1 MRHTITPQ
9 HSQQQPLPL
18 HQIPTSQN
26 QLQFQSIP
34 LSHQA
39 LAQQHQQ
46 QQHQQQALMSQ
57 QHNRDTS
64 AFASQQIQR
73 MSGQFFNNQQPY
85 STGVDQTQ
93 LLIQS
98 QNQQLQ
104 EPMYLSVVQ
113 QHQQQQQPQQ
123 QLQELP
129 AEAMQIQ
136 LGHRAPV
143 QQHQQQQRQTT
154 PSKQKSASHYGQRFN
169 PMYPSPESSS
179 TTPVLSHAS
188 LSPLTSSAGISHAST
203 ASSLSHSIPADP
215 AASMANRQALTPQVS
230 PHMNASRAANDILT
244 PAWSPAFA
252 STSPSSTA
260 SMPAYLD
267 NYETPLMVSGPN
279 ADLSTSNP
287 LTANNLYAKSLHTPF
302 YHMDMGMANGAH
314 FGYGPQGSNAMPLL
328 GTAMTITPGG
338 PLAQALALSHSNLPA
353 FDVKAY
359 TFRKKPRH
367 YVAVKHKNALRIEPI
382 IYLKTS
388 ILDEHRQ
395 VVRNWDYL
403 RFKLDRFRE
412 NAQPKKKLNAE
423 ELRGA
428 RILDV
433 DIVLVSPNNRDRVIE
448 DSCPACVMRM
458 DGERRI
464 MQVLAKNFK
473 QSPTGEPLIDVRKG
487 HAIVCIKLNCYCD
500 HHNEQEGFV
509 VRMQTSPEVV
519 RMGGSVKLRIC
530 CEARSKSGPGEQ
542 EADDEDGL
550 TDIDAPVST
559 GSRSP
564 AMAANEQMLQSPSL
578 SHESTGSPLV
588 KGHQR
593 TPSTNSSSMAS
604 PRSVDERVLHPSAVD
619 IMNHRNGAG
628 MNQTDAMG
636 RSSVNGRVIA
646 PPKFRQI
653 YPLTPSEGTVMGGT
667 RITIHGAHFD
677 VLQNPVVYFGKVAA
691 ELVTISHHDVMECTT
706 PPAENLKP
714 GIVSVQIVSSAFP
727 LGAETDSVDFMYMA
741 PPDYDFCNLA
751 ATSLSYAMA
760 DEYPQDNSLAFI
772 LNAHGSAAGIGL
784 GLLDDATTF
793 SGNDFDVGLSWSLT
807 VMEDIVLEF
816 LRTIQVLAPGRVL
829 PSFKS
834 DSGHTLL
841 HLATQSGMTRL
852 VRELIDMGI
861 DHTALDRNNKT
872 ALHFARMLENEEI
885 TRLLS
890 AARVPPRPMVPRMR
904 SGSDDGLKRQELVAS
919 LVQKYEEDLAKV
931 VKQDRHRK
939 HQRLCE
945 MKERA
950 LHAMDAKDQAALIAA
965 SETAAHHQRQDP
977 PRVFVEDTEEDDDI
991 MMEELSNPSSPEGA
1005 RSLDED
1011 MYSNDE
1017 VGEREEN
1024 DVERKRKAADDEI
1037 EGMEGV
1043 ARKMIKEQAFLS
1055 PLDAPKPTS
1064 LTSTQEGYI
1073 QNGASLWE
1081 KSRGASLFAPSA
1093 QLSKNTELR
1102 TWICDSWLLSSLK
1115 DSTEEHVSSL
1125 TGTDVLHV
1133 MAVTATGLH
1142 HYSEQ
1147 RSASHET
1154 TIRNLE
1160 HWSLIEMEQV
1170 DHVANDS
1177 TDSVVVEMC
1186 GLVARGGR
1194 DLMGERIRLG
1204 LSKEDASG
1212 FMDAVASAHSNLM
1225 QHLGLKPKFAAAAA
1239 AAASQSMD
1247 SRAGKT
1253 EHWIDSTLR
1262 LWGKVFNVE
1271 DRSLAAV
1278 EYTVSEDTFTL
1289 LPAQDGR
1296 NIHSIHIMAAVMRT
1310 LCEYDPCLKV
1320 RFEGVQVLEDGWRRP
1335 ELIKELQRMA
1345 KVMKKVDRWNFER
1358 CGWSSETALGFL
1370 SGLKE
1375 ASEEGHGPCRRITLA
1390 GNDFGGEDAVGYSL
1404 AECLAKW
1411 KHLKTLDLSDC
1422 NIGLGGM
1429 AAFVVQLE
1437 NMYTIRLQGN
1447 RSDHRWWQ
1455 WVDTL
1460 LDKNPELGKCRLGAP
1475 VSRPDPE
1482 LSILSG
1488 ERLSKL
1494 QELSVLD
1501 LSSSPVNQATMAV
1514 LNDFVASNRNLRTLT
1529 LSRCQ
1534 LDWSRLEAMFRTLCI
1549 VNETTKFTLDV
1560 SHNLLFESE
1569 SSIQKWIEGLTGAGT
1584 REDGVPFGVQMQG
1597 LIIRDE
1603 VLKKVLKPLQHATCF
1618 NEFNVKGLLIKR
1630 ESQVAELEGLAYDE
1644 ACARI
1649 RPKDASE
1656 ETCLALGQVLS
1667 KNKTLVMLDISGTEI
1682 EQQVQETEGSSPDSN
1697 VSSSSSSSSSG
1708 SGIGKASVPR
1718 RSTGGFGRQV
1728 PLAFPALGEND
1739 TLRVLAMDHNRFG
1752 EDGLQV
1758 LAQALQANQGLGV
1771 LSCDGNDAFTHKALK
1786 AFEKVLPPYSIQS
1799 ASSSVPRR
1807 SLSGPVK
1814 IMFKGTMEDAQA
1826 AGYNS
1831 TLSIWT
1837 PNPEEILMHKDLLSM
1852 EVERRL
1858 AEYHRIET
1866 MQARN
1871 REQEAKFGAGG
1882 GRAGGGA
1889 TLLSDAKQGYE
1900 RAVKDRAEYLDTYQQ
1915 IVGAVEENNRRTKE
1929 VYERKKLMEQGV

>member
-1 MRHTITPQ
+1 
-9 HSQQQPLPL
+9 
-18 HQIPTSQN
+18 
-26 QLQFQSIP
+26 
-34 LSHQA
+34 
-39 LAQQHQQ
+39 
-46 QQHQQQALMSQ
+46 MSEP
-57 QHNRDTS
+57 
-64 AFASQQIQR
+64 
-73 MSGQFFNNQQPY
+73 FFHQQPY
-85 STGVDQTQ
+85 STEVDQTQ

-98 QNQQLQ
+98 QNQHLQ

-123 QLQELP
+123 QQQELS
-129 AEAMQIQ
+129 AGAMQIQ
-136 LGHRAPV
+136 LGQRAPV
-143 QQHQQQQRQTT
+143 QQHQQHQRQTT

-188 LSPLTSSAGISHAST
+188 LSPLTSSVGISHAST
-203 ASSLSHSIPADP
+203 AASLSHCVPTDS
-215 AASMANRQALTPQVS
+215 AASMASRQSLTPQVS
-230 PHMNASRAANDILT
+230 PHMNAARASNDTLT

-267 NYETPLMVSGPN
+267 HYETPLMVSGPG
-279 ADLSTSNP
+279 ADLSASNP
-287 LTANNLYAKSLHTPF
+287 LTANNLYARSLHTPF
-302 YHMDMGMANGAH
+302 YHNMDMAMANGAH
-314 FGYGPQGSNAMPLL
+314 IGYGSQGLNAMPLL
-328 GTAMTITPGG
+328 GTAMTIAPGG
-338 PLAQALALSHSNLPA
+338 PLAQALALSHSKLPA

-388 ILDEHRQ
+388 ILDENRQ

-593 TPSTNSSSMAS
+593 TPSSNSSSMAS
-604 PRSVDERVLHPSAVD
+604 PRSMDERVLHPSAMD
-619 IMNHRNGAG
+619 IMNNRNGTG
-628 MNQTDAMG
+628 MNQADARA
-636 RSSVNGRVIA
+636 RSNMNGR
-646 PPKFRQI
+646 
-653 YPLTPSEGTVMGGT
+653 
-667 RITIHGAHFD
+667 
-677 VLQNPVVYFGKVAA
+677 NPVVYFGKVAA

-714 GIVSVQIVSSAFP
+714 GIVPVQIVSSAFP
-727 LGAETDSVDFMYMA
+727 LGTETDSVDFMYMA
-741 PPDYDFCNLA
+741 PPDYDFGNLA

-793 SGNDFDVGLSWSLT
+793 AGNDFDVGLSWSLSAI
-807 VMEDIVLEF
+807 EDMTLEF

-861 DHTALDRNNKT
+861 DHTAMDRNNKT

-885 TRLLS
+885 TRILS
-890 AARVPPRPMVPRMR
+890 EARVPPRPMVPRMR
-904 SGSDDGLKRQELVAS
+904 SGRDDGLKRKEIVAS
-919 LVQKYEEDLAKV
+919 LVQKYEAGL
-931 VKQDRHRK
+931 VKMVQQDRYRK
-939 HQRLCE
+939 NQRLRE

-950 LHAMDAKDQAALIAA
+950 VHAMDAKDHAALNAA
-965 SETAAHHQRQDP
+965 SETAAHQQRQDP
-977 PRVFVEDTEEDDDI
+977 PRVFVEDIEEEDDI
-991 MMEELSNPSSPEGA
+991 MMEEMSNPSSPEGA
-1005 RSLDED
+1005 RSVDED
-1011 MYSNDE
+1011 MLPNDE
-1017 VGEREEN
+1017 LGERDESGS
-1024 DVERKRKAADDEI
+1024 ERKRKAADENAEDMD
-1037 EGMEGV
+1037 GM
-1043 ARKMIKEQAFLS
+1043 ARKMIKEQAALS
-1055 PLDAPKPTS
+1055 PLPAPKLAS
-1064 LTSTQEGYI
+1064 LTSTQKGYI

-1093 QLSKNTELR
+1093 QLSKNTEFR
-1102 TWICDSWLLSSLK
+1102 TWICDSWSLSSLK
-1115 DSTEEHVSSL
+1115 GSAEEHASPM
-1125 TGTDVLHV
+1125 GNDVLHV
-1133 MAVTATGLH
+1133 MALSATGLH

-1154 TIRNLE
+1154 TIRSLE
-1160 HWSLIEMEQV
+1160 HWSLLEMEQL
-1170 DHVANDS
+1170 DRVAKVS
-1177 TDSVVVEMC
+1177 TDSVIVEMC

-1194 DLMGERIRLG
+1194 DLMGERLRLG
-1204 LSKEDASG
+1204 LSKEDAAG
-1212 FMDAVASAHSNLM
+1212 FMDAVTSAHSNLM
-1225 QHLGLKPKFAAAAA
+1225 QHLNLKPKFAAAAA
-1239 AAASQSMD
+1239 TSGGGD
-1247 SRAGKT
+1247 SRGSKT
-1253 EHWIDSTLR
+1253 EDWIDSTLR
-1262 LWGKVFNVE
+1262 LWGKVLNVE
-1271 DRSLAAV
+1271 DPALEGV

-1289 LPAQDGR
+1289 LPVQDGR
-1296 NIHSIHIMAAVMRT
+1296 KIHSVYIMAAVMRT

-1345 KVMKKVDRWNFER
+1345 KEMKKVDRWNFER
-1358 CGWSSETALGFL
+1358 CGWSSGTVLGFL

-1375 ASEEGHGPCRRITLA
+1375 ANEDGQSPCRRVTLA
-1390 GNDFGGEDAVGYSL
+1390 GNDFGGEDAVGHSL
-1404 AECLAKW
+1404 AECLAGW
-1411 KHLKTLDLSDC
+1411 KHLRALDLSDC
-1422 NIGLGGM
+1422 NIGLDGVEAIVM
-1429 AAFVVQLE
+1429 RLR
-1437 NMYTIRLQGN
+1437 NMHTIRLQGN
-1447 RSDHRWWQ
+1447 GSDHRWWQ

-1460 LDKNPELGKCRLGAP
+1460 LDKNLELNKCRLGAP

-1482 LSILSG
+1482 LSLLSG

-1501 LSSSPVNQATMAV
+1501 LSTSPVNQATMAV
-1514 LNDFVASNRNLRTLT
+1514 LKDYVASNRNLRTLT

-1534 LDWSRLEAMFRTLCI
+1534 LDWSCLEPMFQTLCE

-1560 SHNLLFESE
+1560 GHNLLFESE
-1569 SSIQKWIEGLTGAGT
+1569 RSIQKWVEGLTGAGT
-1584 REDGVPFGVQMQG
+1584 RTDGVPFGVQMQG
-1597 LIIRDE
+1597 LIIRDA
-1603 VLKKVLKPLQHATCF
+1603 VLKRVLEPLQHASCF

-1630 ESQVAELEGLAYDE
+1630 ESQAAELEGLAYDD
-1644 ACARI
+1644 ACAKI
-1649 RPKDASE
+1649 RPEDASDA
-1656 ETCLALGQVLS
+1656 TCLALGQVLS

-1682 EQQVQETEGSSPDSN
+1682 EQQMQETGGSSPDSN
-1697 VSSSSSSSSSG
+1697 VSSSSSSG
-1708 SGIGKASVPR
+1708 SGIGKSSVPR
-1718 RSTGGFGRQV
+1718 RSIGGFGRQV
-1728 PLAFPALGEND
+1728 PLAFPALAEND

-1758 LAQALQANQGLGV
+1758 LAKALQANQGLGV
-1771 LSCDGNDAFTHKALK
+1771 LSCDGNDAFTHKAFK
-1786 AFEKVLPPYSIQS
+1786 AFEKVLPPYSIHS
-1799 ASSSVPRR
+1799 ATSSGSHPYH
-1807 SLSGPVK
+1807 SGPAK
-1814 IMFKGTMEDAQA
+1814 IMFQGTMEDAQA

-1837 PNPEEILMHKDLLSM
+1837 PNPEEILMHKDLLSL